1 MLLINQLE
9 LLQKPYYYIQFS
21 SIGLSLKGDY
31 AVKVVREF
39 FAHKLFKYFE
49 IRGSMLIG
57 L

>member
-1 MLLINQLE
+1 MLWTVTFTKAT
-9 LLQKPYYYIQFS
+9 QKFRK
-21 SIGLSLKGDY
+21 SI
-31 AVKVVREF
+31 VKVVREF